1 MKLVI
6 SHNVLSILLKWL
18 ETVGRHNI
26 QTTAVDVQY
35 SYIQI
40 SKHHPS
46 VKSPKNCNHT
56 YIPVEL
62 RTFPSPLQH
71 VWAADCSS
79 RSMGWYGYAKGGLCR
94 HCHRNSLGCC
104 STYMHLVS
112 LPSVWAPKPNAHYEM
127 HSSIPFTNRVHNI
140 IPVHIMINK
149 YLLG

>member
-1 MKLVI
+1 M
-6 SHNVLSILLKWL
+6 

-46 VKSPKNCNHT
+46 VKNPKNCNHT

-71 VWAADCSS
+71 VWAADPVLPGVWGDMVMQ
-79 RSMGWYGYAKGGLCR
+79 RVVYAGTATGILWDFV
-94 HCHRNSLGCC
+94 G
-104 STYMHLVS
+104 
-112 LPSVWAPKPNAHYEM
+112 
-127 HSSIPFTNRVHNI
+127 
-140 IPVHIMINK
+140 HICT
-149 YLLG
+149 